1 MSKIALAL
9 AAAGGYVLGA
19 KAGRE
24 RYDQIQQQASRLWSD
39 PRVQKAKAQAR
50 DTAAEAA
57 VSAKDTVQEKVQD
70 VRSSDSGSGSDAG
83 SNLSSAPASAPAHSV
98 PTPADM
104 PEHPGAPG
112 TVAGGPSDAS

>member
-24 RYDQIQQQASRLWSD
+24 RYEQIQQQASRLWSD

-50 DTAAEAA
+50 DTAAEAGA
-57 VSAKDTVQEKVQD
+57 AAKDTVQEKVQD
-70 VRSSDSGSGSDAG
+70 VRSSDSS
-83 SNLSSAPASAPAHSV
+83 SSAGTHSAASGPAGSV

-104 PEHPGAPG
+104 PASTAPPG
-112 TVAGGPSDAS
+112 TVAGGPGSAS